1 PGPPPMGA
9 YLARR
14 LLLAIPT
21 MVIVYTLA
29 FLLVHAT
36 PGGPWD
42 NAEKPLAPQVIANL
56 KAKYHLDAPL
66 WTQYLLYLDN
76 ALHGSLGPSYVNT
89 SQDVSEIIA
98 EFFPVS
104 TQLGAAAMLFAIAV
118 GIPLGTLAAVYR
130 NTPVDYVATGIVV
143 LGISIPNYV
152 MATLLVTV
160 FAVLLHWLPTGGW
173 RGLLDIRVLIPMV
186 AIGFRPATTLARYL
200 RTSLL
205 EVLHQDYIR
214 TARAKGL
221 AGSRVIVRH
230 GLRNALT
237 PIATVSGILVADVI
251 TGSFFVE
258 TITRVPGIGRYFVTA
273 TTGRDY
279 PVLLALALLF
289 ALIIITMNILVD
301 LSYAALDPQVRYG

>member
-1 PGPPPMGA
+1 MGA
-9 YLARR
+9 YLVRR

-21 MVIVYTLA
+21 MVIVYTVA

-42 NAEKPLAPQVIANL
+42 NAEKPLAPQVIENIRL
-56 KAKYHLDAPL
+56 KFHLNEPL
-66 WTQYLLYLDN
+66 WRQYVLYVQD
-76 ALHGSLGPSYVNT
+76 ALHGSLGPSYVNAAR
-89 SQDVSEIIA
+89 DVSEIIA
-98 EFFPVS
+98 DFFPVS
-104 TQLGAAAMLFAIAV
+104 IQLGAVAMLFAIAA

-130 NTPVDYVATGIVV
+130 NTPLDYAAVGIIV

-152 MATLLVTV
+152 MATILVTV
-160 FAVLLHWLPTGGW
+160 LAVVLHWLPTGGW
-173 RGLLDIRVLIPMV
+173 GGVLDVRVIIPAV
-186 AIGFRPATTLARYL
+186 AIGFLPATTLARFL

-205 EVLHQDYIR
+205 EVLGQDYIR
-214 TARAKGL
+214 TAQAKGL
-221 AGSRVIVRH
+221 SGAGVVIKH
-230 GLRNALT
+230 GLRNALI

-279 PVLLALALLF
+279 PVLLGLALLF
-289 ALIIITMNILVD
+289 SVIIITMNILVD
-301 LSYAALDPQVRYG
+301 LSYAVLDPQVRYG

>member
-1 PGPPPMGA
+1 MA
-9 YLARR
+9 
-14 LLLAIPT
+14 
-21 MVIVYTLA
+21 VVYTAA

-42 NAEKPLAPQVIANL
+42 NAEKPLAPQVIENIRL
-56 KAKYHLDAPL
+56 KYHLNDPL
-66 WTQYLLYLDN
+66 WKQYLLYLND
-76 ALHGSLGPSYVNT
+76 ALHGSLGPSYVNRAR
-89 SQDVSEIIA
+89 DVSEIIA
-98 EFFPVS
+98 DFFPVS
-104 TQLGAAAMLFAIAV
+104 IQLGVIAMLFAIAV

-130 NTPVDYVATGIVV
+130 NTAIDYAAIGVV
-143 LGISIPNYV
+143 VTGISIPNYV
-152 MATLLVTV
+152 MATILVTTL
-160 FAVLLHWLPTGGW
+160 AVWLHWLPTGGW
-173 RGLLDIRVLIPMV
+173 AGIWDIRIIIPMV

-205 EVLHQDYIR
+205 EVLGQDYIR

-221 AGSRVIVRH
+221 AKRKVVIRH
-230 GLRNALT
+230 ALRNALV
-237 PIATVSGILVADVI
+237 PIATISGILVADVI

-289 ALIIITMNILVD
+289 AVIIITMNILVD
-301 LSYAALDPQVRYG
+301 LSYAVLDPQVRYA

>member
-1 PGPPPMGA
+1 
-9 YLARR
+9 
-14 LLLAIPT
+14 
-21 MVIVYTLA
+21 MVTVYTVA

-42 NAEKPLAPQVIANL
+42 NAEKPLAPQVIENL
-56 KAKYHLDAPL
+56 KIKYHLSDPL
-66 WTQYLLYLDN
+66 WRQYLLYLED

-89 SQDVSEIIA
+89 ARDVSEIIA
-98 EFFPVS
+98 DFFPVS
-104 TQLGAAAMLFAIAV
+104 IQLGLAAMLFAIIL
-118 GIPLGTLAAVYR
+118 GIPLGALAAVYR
-130 NTPVDYVATGIVV
+130 NTPVDYVSMGIVV
-143 LGISIPNYV
+143 MGISIPNYV
-152 MATLLVTV
+152 MATILITV
-160 FAVLLHWLPTGGW
+160 LAVLLHWLPTGGW
-173 RGLLDIRVLIPMV
+173 GGMLDVRVLIPAV

-205 EVLHQDYIR
+205 EVLGQDYIR

-221 AGSRVIVRH
+221 SSRRVVIRH
-230 GLRNALT
+230 GLRNALI
-237 PIATVSGILVADVI
+237 PIATVSGILIADVI

-289 ALIIITMNILVD
+289 GLIIITMNILVD
-301 LSYAALDPQVRYG
+301 LSYAVLDPQVRYG

>member
-1 PGPPPMGA
+1 VGA
-9 YLARR
+9 YLLRR

-21 MVIVYTLA
+21 IAIVYTVA

-42 NAEKPLAPQVIANL
+42 NAEKPLAPQVIENIRI
-56 KAKYHLDAPL
+56 KYHLNDPL
-66 WTQYLLYLDN
+66 WKQYLLYLND

-89 SQDVSEIIA
+89 ARDVSEIIA
-98 EFFPVS
+98 DFFPVS
-104 TQLGAAAMLFAIAV
+104 IQLGAVAMLFAVVV

-130 NTPVDYVATGIVV
+130 NTPVDYAAIGVV
-143 LGISIPNYV
+143 VTGISIPNYV
-152 MATLLVTV
+152 MATILVTTL
-160 FAVLLHWLPTGGW
+160 AVWLHWLPTGGW
-173 RGLLDIRVLIPMV
+173 GGVWDIRILIPTV

-205 EVLHQDYIR
+205 EVLGQDYIR

-221 AGSRVIVRH
+221 AGRKIIVRH
-230 GLRNALT
+230 ALRNALV
-237 PIATVSGILVADVI
+237 PIATISGILVADVI

-289 ALIIITMNILVD
+289 GVIIITMNILVD
-301 LSYAALDPQVRYG
+301 LSYAALDPQVRYS

>member
-1 PGPPPMGA
+1 MGA

-21 MVIVYTLA
+21 MAIVYTVA
-29 FLLVHAT
+29 FLLIHAT

-66 WTQYLLYLDN
+66 WTQYLLYLN
-76 ALHGSLGPSYVNT
+76 GALHGSLGPSYVNT

-104 TQLGAAAMLFAIAV
+104 MQLGAASMLFAVAV

-130 NTPVDYVATGIVV
+130 NTPVDYAATGIVV

-237 PIATVSGILVADVI
+237 PIATVSGILVADVV

-289 ALIIITMNILVD
+289 AVIIITMNILVD

>member
-1 PGPPPMGA
+1 MGA
-9 YLARR
+9 YLVRR
-14 LLLAIPT
+14 LLLAVPT

-29 FLLVHAT
+29 FVLIHAT

-56 KAKYHLDAPL
+56 KAKYHMDAPL
-66 WTQYLLYLDN
+66 WTQYALYLGN

-89 SQDVSEIIA
+89 SQDVSDIIA
-98 EFFPVS
+98 AFFPVS
-104 TQLGAAAMLFAIAV
+104 MQLGAAAMLFAIVV

-130 NTPVDYVATGIVV
+130 NTAVDYAATGIVV

-152 MATLLVTV
+152 MATLLVTI
-160 FAVLLHWLPTGGW
+160 FAVVLHWVPTGGW
-173 RGLLDIRVLIPMV
+173 RGLLDVRVLIPMT

-221 AGSRVIVRH
+221 AGARVVVRH
-230 GLRNALT
+230 ALRNALT
-237 PIATVSGILVADVI
+237 PIATVSGILVADVV

-289 ALIIITMNILVD
+289 AIIIITMNILVD
-301 LSYAALDPQVRYG
+301 LSYALLDPQVRYG

>member
-1 PGPPPMGA
+1 MGA
-9 YLARR
+9 YLVRR
-14 LLLAIPT
+14 LLLAVPT

-29 FLLVHAT
+29 FVLIHAT

-56 KAKYHLDAPL
+56 KAKYHMDAPL
-66 WTQYLLYLDN
+66 WTQYALYLGN

-89 SQDVSEIIA
+89 SQDVSDIIA
-98 EFFPVS
+98 AFFPVS
-104 TQLGAAAMLFAIAV
+104 MQLGAAAMLFAIVV

-130 NTPVDYVATGIVV
+130 NTVVDYAATGIVV

-152 MATLLVTV
+152 MATLLVTI
-160 FAVLLHWLPTGGW
+160 FAVVLHWVPTGGW
-173 RGLLDIRVLIPMV
+173 RGLLDVRVLIPMT

-221 AGSRVIVRH
+221 AGARVVVRH
-230 GLRNALT
+230 ALRNALT
-237 PIATVSGILVADVI
+237 PIATVSGILVADVV

-289 ALIIITMNILVD
+289 AIIIITMNILVD
-301 LSYAALDPQVRYG
+301 LSYAVLDPQVRYG

>member
-1 PGPPPMGA
+1 M
-9 YLARR
+9 
-14 LLLAIPT
+14 I
-21 MVIVYTLA
+21 IVYTLA
-29 FLLVHAT
+29 FVLIHAT

-56 KAKYHLDAPL
+56 KAKYHMDAPL
-66 WTQYLLYLDN
+66 WTQYALYLGN

-89 SQDVSEIIA
+89 SQDVSDIIA
-98 EFFPVS
+98 AFFPVS
-104 TQLGAAAMLFAIAV
+104 MQLGAAAMLFAIVV

-130 NTPVDYVATGIVV
+130 NTVVDYAATGIVV

-152 MATLLVTV
+152 MATLLVTI
-160 FAVLLHWLPTGGW
+160 FAVVLHWVPTGGW
-173 RGLLDIRVLIPMV
+173 RGLLDVRVLIPMT

-221 AGSRVIVRH
+221 AGARVVLRH
-230 GLRNALT
+230 ALRNALT
-237 PIATVSGILVADVI
+237 PIATVSGILVADVV

-289 ALIIITMNILVD
+289 AIIIITMNILVD
-301 LSYAALDPQVRYG
+301 LSYALLDPQVRYG

>member
-1 PGPPPMGA
+1 MGS
-9 YLARR
+9 YLVRR

-21 MVIVYTLA
+21 MVTVYTVA

-42 NAEKPLAPQVIANL
+42 NAEKPLAPQVIENL
-56 KAKYHLDAPL
+56 KIKYHLSDPL
-66 WTQYLLYLDN
+66 WRQYLLYLED

-89 SQDVSEIIA
+89 ARDVSEIIA
-98 EFFPVS
+98 DFFPVS
-104 TQLGAAAMLFAIAV
+104 IQLGLAAMLFAIIL
-118 GIPLGTLAAVYR
+118 GIPLGALAAVYR
-130 NTPVDYVATGIVV
+130 NTPVDYVSMGIVV
-143 LGISIPNYV
+143 MGISIPNYV
-152 MATLLVTV
+152 MATILITV
-160 FAVLLHWLPTGGW
+160 LAVLLHWLPTGGW
-173 RGLLDIRVLIPMV
+173 GGMLDVRVLIPAV

-205 EVLHQDYIR
+205 EVLGQDYIR

-221 AGSRVIVRH
+221 SSRRVVIRH
-230 GLRNALT
+230 GLRNALI
-237 PIATVSGILVADVI
+237 PIATVSGILIADVI

-289 ALIIITMNILVD
+289 GLIIITMNILVD
-301 LSYAALDPQVRYG
+301 LSYAVLDPQVRYG

>member
-1 PGPPPMGA
+1 MGA
-9 YLARR
+9 YLLRR
-14 LLLAIPT
+14 LLLAVPT
-21 MVIVYTLA
+21 MAVVYTVA

-42 NAEKPLAPQVIANL
+42 NAEKPLAPQVIENIRI
-56 KAKYHLDAPL
+56 KYHLNDPL
-66 WTQYLLYLDN
+66 WKQYLLYLND

-89 SQDVSEIIA
+89 ARDVSEIIA
-98 EFFPVS
+98 DFFPVS
-104 TQLGAAAMLFAIAV
+104 LQLGVVAMLFAVGV

-130 NTPVDYVATGIVV
+130 NTAIDYAAIGVV
-143 LGISIPNYV
+143 VTGISIPNYV
-152 MATLLVTV
+152 MATILVTV
-160 FAVLLHWLPTGGW
+160 LAVYLHWLPTGGW
-173 RGLLDIRVLIPMV
+173 GGIWDVRVIIPMV

-205 EVLHQDYIR
+205 EVLGQDYIR

-221 AGSRVIVRH
+221 ATRRVVVRH
-230 GLRNALT
+230 GLRNALV
-237 PIATVSGILVADVI
+237 PIATISGILVADVI

-289 ALIIITMNILVD
+289 AVIIITMNILVD

>member
-1 PGPPPMGA
+1 MA
-9 YLARR
+9 
-14 LLLAIPT
+14 
-21 MVIVYTLA
+21 VVYTVA

-42 NAEKPLAPQVIANL
+42 NAEKPLAPQVIENIRI
-56 KAKYHLDAPL
+56 KYHLNAPL
-66 WTQYLLYLDN
+66 WKQYLLYLND

-89 SQDVSEIIA
+89 ARDVSEIIA
-98 EFFPVS
+98 DFFPVS
-104 TQLGAAAMLFAIAV
+104 LQLGVVAMLFAVGV

-130 NTPVDYVATGIVV
+130 NTAIDYAAIGVV
-143 LGISIPNYV
+143 VTGISIPNYV
-152 MATLLVTV
+152 MATILVTV
-160 FAVLLHWLPTGGW
+160 LAVYLHWLPTGGW
-173 RGLLDIRVLIPMV
+173 GGIWDVRVIIPMV

-205 EVLHQDYIR
+205 EVLGQDYIR

-221 AGSRVIVRH
+221 ATRRVVVRH
-230 GLRNALT
+230 GLRNALV
-237 PIATVSGILVADVI
+237 PIATISGILVADVI

-289 ALIIITMNILVD
+289 AVIIITMNILVD

>member
-1 PGPPPMGA
+1 MGT
-9 YLARR
+9 YLVRR

-21 MVIVYTLA
+21 MAIVYTVA

-42 NAEKPLAPQVIANL
+42 NAEKPLAPQVIENIRL
-56 KAKYHLDAPL
+56 KFHLNEPL
-66 WTQYLLYLDN
+66 WNQYVLYLRD
-76 ALHGSLGPSYVNT
+76 ALHGSLGPSYVNAAR
-89 SQDVSEIIA
+89 DVVEII
-98 EFFPVS
+98 EDFFPIS
-104 TQLGAAAMLFAIAV
+104 LQLGAVAMLFAIAL

-130 NTPVDYVATGIVV
+130 NTPVDYAAMGIVV
-143 LGISIPNYV
+143 MGISLPNYV
-152 MATLLVTV
+152 LATILVTV
-160 FAVLLHWLPTGGW
+160 LAVLLHWLPTGGW
-173 RGLLDIRVLIPMV
+173 GGVLDVRVIIPAV
-186 AIGFRPATTLARYL
+186 AIGFRPATTLARFL

-205 EVLHQDYIR
+205 EVLGQDYIR

-221 AGSRVIVRH
+221 TGRGVVIRH
-230 GLRNALT
+230 GLRNALV

-289 ALIIITMNILVD
+289 GAVIITMNILVD
-301 LSYAALDPQVRYG
+301 LTYAILDPQVRYG

>member
-1 PGPPPMGA
+1 VGA
-9 YLARR
+9 YLLRR
-14 LLLAIPT
+14 LLLAVPT
-21 MVIVYTLA
+21 MAVVYTVA

-42 NAEKPLAPQVIANL
+42 NAEKPLAPQVIENIRL
-56 KAKYHLDAPL
+56 KYHLNDPL
-66 WTQYLLYLDN
+66 WKQYLLYLND

-89 SQDVSEIIA
+89 ARDVSEIIA
-98 EFFPVS
+98 DFFPVS
-104 TQLGAAAMLFAIAV
+104 LQLGIAAMVFAVGV

-130 NTPVDYVATGIVV
+130 NSAIDYAAIGVV
-143 LGISIPNYV
+143 VTGISIPNYV
-152 MATLLVTV
+152 MATILVTV
-160 FAVLLHWLPTGGW
+160 LAVYLHWLPTGGW
-173 RGLLDIRVLIPMV
+173 GGVWDVRVIIPMV

-205 EVLHQDYIR
+205 EVLGQDYIR

-221 AGSRVIVRH
+221 ATRKVVVRH
-230 GLRNALT
+230 GLRNALV
-237 PIATVSGILVADVI
+237 PIATISGILVADVI

-279 PVLLALALLF
+279 PVLLALALVF
-289 ALIIITMNILVD
+289 AVIIVTMNILVD
-301 LSYAALDPQVRYG
+301 LSYAVLDPQVRYA

>member
-1 PGPPPMGA
+1 MGT
-9 YLARR
+9 YLLRR

-29 FLLVHAT
+29 FLLIHAT

-42 NAEKPLAPQVIANL
+42 NAEKPLAPQVLANL
-56 KAKYHLDAPL
+56 KAKYHLDDPL
-66 WTQYLLYLDN
+66 WKQYVLYLDN

-89 SQDVSEIIA
+89 SQDVTEIIK

-104 TQLGAAAMLFAIAV
+104 LQLGAAAMVFAIAI

-130 NTPVDYVATGIVV
+130 NTPVDYTAMGIVV

-160 FAVLLHWLPTGGW
+160 FAVVLHWIPTGGW
-173 RGLLDIRVLIPMV
+173 RGLLDVRVLAPMV

-214 TARAKGL
+214 TAQAKGL
-221 AGSRVIVRH
+221 VGFRVIVRH
-230 GLRNALT
+230 GLKNALT

-289 ALIIITMNILVD
+289 AIIIITMNILVD
-301 LSYAALDPQVRYG
+301 LSYALIDPRVRYQ

>member
-1 PGPPPMGA
+1 MGA
-9 YLARR
+9 YLVRR
-14 LLLAIPT
+14 LLLAVPT

-29 FLLVHAT
+29 FVLIHAT

-56 KAKYHLDAPL
+56 KVKYHMDAPL
-66 WTQYLLYLDN
+66 WTQYVQYLGN
-76 ALHGSLGPSYVNT
+76 ALQGSLGPSYVNT

-104 TQLGAAAMLFAIAV
+104 MQLGAAAMLFAIV
-118 GIPLGTLAAVYR
+118 IGIPLGTLAAVYR
-130 NTPVDYVATGIVV
+130 NTVVDYAATGIVV

-152 MATLLVTV
+152 MATLLVTI
-160 FAVLLHWLPTGGW
+160 FAVVLHWVPTGGW
-173 RGLLDIRVLIPMV
+173 RGLLDVRMLIPMT

-205 EVLHQDYIR
+205 DVLHQDYIR

-221 AGSRVIVRH
+221 AGARVVVRH
-230 GLRNALT
+230 ALRNALT
-237 PIATVSGILVADVI
+237 PIATVSGILVADVV

-289 ALIIITMNILVD
+289 AIIIITMNILVD
-301 LSYAALDPQVRYG
+301 LSYALLDPQVRYG

>member
-1 PGPPPMGA
+1 VGA
-9 YLARR
+9 YLLRR

-21 MVIVYTLA
+21 IAIVYTVA

-42 NAEKPLAPQVIANL
+42 NAEKPLAPQVIENIRI
-56 KAKYHLDAPL
+56 KYHLNDPL
-66 WTQYLLYLDN
+66 WKQYLLYLND

-89 SQDVSEIIA
+89 ARDVSEIMA
-98 EFFPVS
+98 DFFPVS
-104 TQLGAAAMLFAIAV
+104 IQLGAVAMLFAVVV

-130 NTPVDYVATGIVV
+130 NTPVDYAAIGVV
-143 LGISIPNYV
+143 VTGISIPNYV
-152 MATLLVTV
+152 MATILVTTL
-160 FAVLLHWLPTGGW
+160 AVWLHWLPTGGW
-173 RGLLDIRVLIPMV
+173 GGVWDIRILIPTV

-205 EVLHQDYIR
+205 EVLGQDYIR

-221 AGSRVIVRH
+221 AGRKIIVRH
-230 GLRNALT
+230 ALRNALV
-237 PIATVSGILVADVI
+237 PIATISGILVADVI

-289 ALIIITMNILVD
+289 GVIIITMNILVD
-301 LSYAALDPQVRYG
+301 LSYAALDPQVRYS

>member
-1 PGPPPMGA
+1 MGA
-9 YLARR
+9 YLVRR
-14 LLLAIPT
+14 LLLAVPT

-29 FLLVHAT
+29 FVLIHAT

-56 KAKYHLDAPL
+56 KAKYHMDAPL
-66 WTQYLLYLDN
+66 WTQYALYLGN

-89 SQDVSEIIA
+89 SQDVSDIIA
-98 EFFPVS
+98 AFFPVS
-104 TQLGAAAMLFAIAV
+104 MQLGAAAMLFAIVV

-130 NTPVDYVATGIVV
+130 NTVVDYAATGIVV

-152 MATLLVTV
+152 MATLLVTI
-160 FAVLLHWLPTGGW
+160 FAVVLHWVPTGGW
-173 RGLLDIRVLIPMV
+173 RGLLDVRVLIPMT

-221 AGSRVIVRH
+221 AGARVVVRH
-230 GLRNALT
+230 ALRNALT
-237 PIATVSGILVADVI
+237 PIATVSGILVADVV

-289 ALIIITMNILVD
+289 AIIIITMNILVD
-301 LSYAALDPQVRYG
+301 LSYALLDPQVRYG

>member
-1 PGPPPMGA
+1 VGA
-9 YLARR
+9 YLLRR
-14 LLLAIPT
+14 VLLAIPT

-29 FLLVHAT
+29 FVLVHAT

-56 KAKYHLDAPL
+56 KAKYHLDQPL
-66 WTQYLLYLDN
+66 WTQYVLYLDN
-76 ALHGSLGPSYVNT
+76 VLHGSLGPSYVNT

-104 TQLGAAAMLFAIAV
+104 MQLGSVAMLFAIVV

-130 NTPVDYVATGIVV
+130 NTAIDYAATGIVV

-152 MATLLVTV
+152 MATFLVTV
-160 FAVLLHWLPTGGW
+160 FAVVLHWVPTGGW
-173 RGLLDIRVLIPMV
+173 RGLLDVRVLIPTI

-205 EVLHQDYIR
+205 EVMHQDYVR

-221 AGSRVIVRH
+221 ASFRVIVRH
-230 GLRNALT
+230 ALRNALT
-237 PIATVSGILVADVI
+237 PIATVSGILVADVV

-289 ALIIITMNILVD
+289 AVIIIVMNILVD
-301 LSYAALDPQVRYG
+301 LSYAVLDPQVRYS

>member
-1 PGPPPMGA
+1 MA
-9 YLARR
+9 
-14 LLLAIPT
+14 
-21 MVIVYTLA
+21 IVYTVA

-42 NAEKPLAPQVIANL
+42 NAEKPLAPQVIENIRL
-56 KAKYHLDAPL
+56 KYHLNEPL
-66 WTQYLLYLDN
+66 WKQYLLYLND
-76 ALHGSLGPSYVNT
+76 AVHGSLGPSYVNRAR
-89 SQDVSEIIA
+89 DVSEIIA
-98 EFFPVS
+98 DFFPTS
-104 TQLGAAAMLFAIAV
+104 IQLGIVAMVFAVAV

-130 NTPVDYVATGIVV
+130 NTPVDYGAIGLVV
-143 LGISIPNYV
+143 TGISIPNYV
-152 MATLLVTV
+152 MATILVTTL
-160 FAVLLHWLPTGGW
+160 AVWLHWLPTGGW
-173 RGLLDIRVLIPMV
+173 GGIWDIRIIIPTV

-205 EVLHQDYIR
+205 EVLGQDYIR

-221 AGSRVIVRH
+221 AGRKVVVRH
-230 GLRNALT
+230 ALRNALV
-237 PIATVSGILVADVI
+237 PIATISGILVADVI

-289 ALIIITMNILVD
+289 GVIIITMNILVD
-301 LSYAALDPQVRYG
+301 LSYAVLDPQVRYS